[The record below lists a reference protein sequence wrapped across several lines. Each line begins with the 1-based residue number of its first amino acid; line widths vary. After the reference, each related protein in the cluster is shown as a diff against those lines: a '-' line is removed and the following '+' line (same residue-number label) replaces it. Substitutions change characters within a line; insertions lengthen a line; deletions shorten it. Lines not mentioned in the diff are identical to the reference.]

1 MVRRDTVG
9 GELQPWLRQDEKHRR
24 QSLVDSLLPVA
35 LGYRIQKEHRLP
47 EGQYQIQDQII
58 H

>member
-1 MVRRDTVG
+1 MVLRDTVG

-24 QSLVDSLLPVA
+24 QSLVDSLPVV

-47 EGQYQIQDQII
+47 EGQYQIQDQIT